1 MTEQVASAPAQ
12 GTDTPASAPASTPAT
27 GGGSTPAPDF
37 SWLGADVKPEIQQY
51 VQGKGFKNPAAVVES
66 YMNAEKALSSREPAI
81 PKPEDTAGWAKLRAA
96 MGVPETPD
104 KYDLGEVG
112 KSLKPEA
119 LKQWG
124 GVFHQLGLSNDQAA
138 KLVAQ
143 TTQMAQAQQEA
154 QHAEYVATTEKV
166 AERMKAE
173 YGDKW
178 PAFHDI
184 ASRGFNVIKEQ
195 LKLDDAKI
203 DALERSLG
211 TRELLSLAHMIGE
224 AKVEAGFVTSDGQH
238 RGMTRDQARHEINKL
253 KGDRDKY
260 QALMST
266 NHPNH
271 AAVHREWT
279 ELRRIAEG

>member
-1 MTEQVASAPAQ
+1 MSDAVAAAPAQ
-12 GTDTPASAPASTPAT
+12 AQGIDTPPPASTPAT
-27 GGGSTPAPDF
+27 GNSPAPDI
-37 SWLGADVKPEIQQY
+37 SWLGSDVKPEIQQY
-51 VQGKGFKNPAAVVES
+51 VQGKGFKSPAAVVES
-66 YMNAEKALSSREPAI
+66 YMNAEKALSSRELAI
-81 PKPEDTAGWAKLRAA
+81 PKPEDTAGWAKIRAA
-96 MGVPETPD
+96 MGVPESPD

-119 LKQWG
+119 LQQWG

-154 QHAEYVATTEKV
+154 QQAEYVATTEKV

-184 ASRGFNVIKEQ
+184 ASRGFSVIKDQ

-253 KGDRDKY
+253 KGDAAKY

-271 AAVHREWT
+271 AAVHKEWT